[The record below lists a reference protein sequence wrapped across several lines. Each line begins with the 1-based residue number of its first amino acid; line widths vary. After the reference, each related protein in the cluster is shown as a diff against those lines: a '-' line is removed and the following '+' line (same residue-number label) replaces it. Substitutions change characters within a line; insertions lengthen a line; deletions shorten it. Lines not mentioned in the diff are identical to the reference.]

1 MLCTQLTENV
11 TDTAS
16 IGSSEWLDTSALLS
30 PWKLAATT
38 IEVQF
43 SLKQMGERLAFGTP
57 NRNTKVD
64 RLIAKFMHHHMST
77 EEADFVA
84 EMARGVGPTIAC
96 KVPFFF
102 CSIMFQGGGE
112 LILA

>member
-1 MLCTQLTENV
+1 
-11 TDTAS
+11 
-16 IGSSEWLDTSALLS
+16 
-30 PWKLAATT
+30 
-38 IEVQF
+38 
-43 SLKQMGERLAFGTP
+43 MGERLAFGTP

-96 KVPFFF
+96 KVSSMVIPLNV
-102 CSIMFQGGGE
+102 E
-112 LILA
+112 LTLL

>member
-1 MLCTQLTENV
+1 
-11 TDTAS
+11 
-16 IGSSEWLDTSALLS
+16 
-30 PWKLAATT
+30 
-38 IEVQF
+38 
-43 SLKQMGERLAFGTP
+43 MGERLAFGTP

-96 KVPFFF
+96 KVLFFF
-102 CSIMFQGGGE
+102 ALSCFRVAMSLF
-112 LILA
+112 LPSS

>member
-1 MLCTQLTENV
+1 
-11 TDTAS
+11 
-16 IGSSEWLDTSALLS
+16 LLS

-96 KVPFFF
+96 KVFARLRFRL
-102 CSIMFQGGGE
+102 SLSLLGG
-112 LILA
+112 

>member
-1 MLCTQLTENV
+1 M
-11 TDTAS
+11 
-16 IGSSEWLDTSALLS
+16 
-30 PWKLAATT
+30 
-38 IEVQF
+38 QF

-96 KVPFFF
+96 KVFARSRFRL
-102 CSIMFQGGGE
+102 SLNLLG
-112 LILA
+112 A

>member
-1 MLCTQLTENV
+1 M
-11 TDTAS
+11 
-16 IGSSEWLDTSALLS
+16 
-30 PWKLAATT
+30 
-38 IEVQF
+38 QF

-96 KVPFFF
+96 KVLFFF
-102 CSIMFQGGGE
+102 LDYVFRVASNLFRRSS
-112 LILA
+112 